1 MIVNWILDLRNQF
14 SSEMMHKSF
23 KVCALA
29 SAIDGSEDKDIHCFK
44 EQQPCHTGLEL
55 LTKQKKNLSEP
66 EDNPFVPDTKKI
78 ADPAQHEM
86 VVDEDQEG
94 DSNTNID

>member
-1 MIVNWILDLRNQF
+1 MSHWSWIVN
-14 SSEMMHKSF
+14 K
-23 KVCALA
+23 
-29 SAIDGSEDKDIHCFK
+29 
-44 EQQPCHTGLEL
+44 
-55 LTKQKKNLSEP
+55 TKKKNLSEP